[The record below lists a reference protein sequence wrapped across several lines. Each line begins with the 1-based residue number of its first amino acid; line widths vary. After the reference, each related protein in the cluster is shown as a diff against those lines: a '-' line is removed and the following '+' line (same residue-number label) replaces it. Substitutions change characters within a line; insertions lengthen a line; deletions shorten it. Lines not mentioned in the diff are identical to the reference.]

1 MSLRRLRAIL
11 LRVIQET
18 RRDRPSLALLFVAP
32 LVITGLVT
40 FIVRQSETPT
50 VSAAVVSAGGA
61 AGDAVA
67 TTLEGALTSAG
78 VTVAAAADADAA
90 RSAVEAGDVDVAI
103 LLPADIATGG
113 ATITVLTNGLDPAGE
128 AAQLRVV
135 AGAIST
141 AAGGAG
147 AGRLPTIEHATV
159 YGTVSSDPIASFAPA
174 IVGFFV
180 YFFVYILTGVSF
192 LRERTGGT
200 LERLMATPVTKGEV
214 VAGYTIGFCVFA
226 TIQVAILMTWALGTL
241 HVPAIGPLP
250 AFDIGLGIQVAGG
263 PLVAYLV
270 VLALAVGAVSLGIF
284 LSTFARTELQVI
296 QFIPIVLVPQFL
308 LSGVLFPVSTLP
320 SILQPFVKL
329 MPLAYAVDGLRQ
341 VFIRGADLSVRAL
354 QVDLLVLV
362 GAASPV
368 RGARLGHD
376 PPGRR
381 LADRRDPLEAPGLDV
396 DGDRLGRPI
405 DRHRHPLGELGALGS
420 SGRDH
425 RGDRLDHPDLGRQ
438 VGVVEQAACQRGP
451 GLAVRLEQAEQFG
464 EPHRA
469 ILAVGDDRGQPDGVD
484 ARIGEGRDVPARRV
498 VEVRPPAGHPG
509 PEVRADRPEDHH
521 GPAGHVLA
529 AVRADPLDDRLGAGV
544 ADGEAH
550 PGPTDQ
556 VQPAAGR
563 AVQDRVAGDGLRSP
577 ASRRGPAPARSS
589 PSRRRGPCR
598 RSRWP
603 GRRAGA
609 RRPGRRTPRTTGRR
623 RRAASRWIGPCSSP
637 RSRAPV
643 SAAPNER
650 SAVVTR
656 RPAAVTE
663 PWPRNAAAMAASM
676 RDAWAWRMSRPAPAG
691 SARRAGARAP
701 RRGAD
706 HRAPARPAPPGPR
719 RAAAGSR
726 RRSRPRTGH
735 RPPPARGGRPRRS
748 SVK

>member
-67 TTLEGALTSAG
+67 TALEGALTSAG
-78 VTVAAAADADAA
+78 VTIADAADADAA
-90 RSAVEAGDVDVAI
+90 QSAVEAGDVDVAI

-362 GAASPV
+362 GAAV
-368 RGARLGHD
+368 LFAV
-376 PPGRR
+376 
-381 LADRRDPLEAPGLDV
+381 LASVTIRRD
-396 DGDRLGRPI
+396 
-405 DRHRHPLGELGALGS
+405 
-420 SGRDH
+420 
-425 RGDRLDHPDLGRQ
+425 
-438 VGVVEQAACQRGP
+438 VV
-451 GLAVRLEQAEQFG
+451 
-464 EPHRA
+464 
-469 ILAVGDDRGQPDGVD
+469 
-484 ARIGEGRDVPARRV
+484 
-498 VEVRPPAGHPG
+498 
-509 PEVRADRPEDHH
+509 
-521 GPAGHVLA
+521 
-529 AVRADPLDDRLGAGV
+529 
-544 ADGEAH
+544 
-550 PGPTDQ
+550 
-556 VQPAAGR
+556 
-563 AVQDRVAGDGLRSP
+563 
-577 ASRRGPAPARSS
+577 
-589 PSRRRGPCR
+589 
-598 RSRWP
+598 
-603 GRRAGA
+603 
-609 RRPGRRTPRTTGRR
+609 
-623 RRAASRWIGPCSSP
+623 
-637 RSRAPV
+637 
-643 SAAPNER
+643 
-650 SAVVTR
+650 
-656 RPAAVTE
+656 
-663 PWPRNAAAMAASM
+663 
-676 RDAWAWRMSRPAPAG
+676 
-691 SARRAGARAP
+691 
-701 RRGAD
+701 
-706 HRAPARPAPPGPR
+706 
-719 RAAAGSR
+719 
-726 RRSRPRTGH
+726 
-735 RPPPARGGRPRRS
+735 
-748 SVK
+748 